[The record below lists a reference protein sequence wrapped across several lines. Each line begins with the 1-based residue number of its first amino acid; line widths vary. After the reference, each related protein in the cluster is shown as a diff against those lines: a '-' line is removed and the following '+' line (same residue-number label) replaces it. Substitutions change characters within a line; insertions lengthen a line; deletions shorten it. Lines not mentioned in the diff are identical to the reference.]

1 MKKYTK
7 ESPSIAMWVR
17 TIVLCISAIT
27 ISISAASCDSVTDA
41 VADLIM
47 TPSDDVAL
55 GKQIDQE
62 IRSNPKE
69 YPLLNSSAANAYVQS
84 MVNALIKAPEIEYRN
99 VFAYKVEI
107 IRDDKTVNAFCTP
120 GGYVYVYTGLMKM
133 LDNEA
138 SLAGV
143 IGHEIAHAER
153 RHSSK
158 RMVNQYGVSLL
169 LSMAL
174 GNNPSQIEELAGNLF
189 GNLALLKNSRDDEEE
204 SDSYSFKYLRS
215 TNIWYA
221 GGVKF
226 FFEKIKDQSS
236 NSAFER
242 LFSTH
247 PLPADRV
254 DAVNKL
260 ISDANLPQPS
270 ETNLRSIPYKDF
282 LKTLP

>member
-1 MKKYTK
+1 MKKHIK
-7 ESPSIAMWVR
+7 ESPSVAIWMR
-17 TIVLCISAIT
+17 TIVLCISAIA

-69 YPLLNSSAANAYVQS
+69 YPLLNSSSANSYVQS
-84 MVNALIKAPEIEYRN
+84 MVNELIKAPEIEYRN
-99 VFAYKVEI
+99 VFAYKVEV

-143 IGHEIAHAER
+143 LGHEIAHAER

-174 GNNPSQIEELAGNLF
+174 GNNPSQIEELAANLF

-204 SDSYSFKYLRS
+204 SDKYSFKYLRS

-236 NSAFER
+236 NSSFER

-254 DAVNKL
+254 DAVNKM
-260 ISDANLPQPS
+260 ITDANLPQPT
-270 ETNLRSIPYKDF
+270 ETNLRSTQYKEF